1 MVKNNI
7 VFRNLVS
14 VDFGENSQEFML
26 LIATKIFLNETRKIT
41 SKYVVSPIWPY
52 EKSYPKIVVSP
63 YCPHF
68 MSPNDHPPLY

>member
-41 SKYVVSPIWPY
+41 SKYVVSPI
-52 EKSYPKIVVSP
+52 
-63 YCPHF
+63 
-68 MSPNDHPPLY
+68 